1 MSAQVAFDT
10 RLEYQRCTLL
20 NRRKLTCGETAALA
34 FNPRPT
40 GFNMQ
45 QSLRPTRSGLGEW
58 ISRVQH
64 VVDQGRRISEGVD
77 MRKLALLMTAGAM
90 LAGSVISSALAQE
103 TIKIGVNEPLTGAF
117 AASGNYVTNG
127 AKIAADEINAKG
139 GVLGKKIELVIEDNK
154 SNPTEAASVA
164 EKLMVRDKVP
174 VMMGAWGSS
183 LTLAVMPKLMEY
195 KVPMLV
201 ETSSSG
207 KITTSG
213 NPYIFRI
220 SPPSAVEA
228 VAFAKIVDNL
238 HIKKAD
244 FLVINN
250 DWGLGTAQDFGK
262 MFKEH
267 RIEVGLVEKMDQS
280 AQDMSA
286 QLAKFKASDAD
297 TLIITS
303 AVEQLT
309 LVFKQAAALGLK
321 KQMITTGGS
330 QNPDQ
335 LIDQAGTAVNGTLH
349 LTTFAPSGPESS
361 PDPRAAKSFIAE
373 WKKRGFQF
381 AGVTESFRG
390 YDGIRTIAAAIQKA
404 GKAAPESIR
413 AAFWQL
419 DIPGLNEKI
428 KFTKAGPAG
437 KESGQSIPTVYL
449 IKIEN
454 GKVVIPKV

>member
-1 MSAQVAFDT
+1 MSMRLSFFATTAF
-10 RLEYQRCTLL
+10 
-20 NRRKLTCGETAALA
+20 
-34 FNPRPT
+34 
-40 GFNMQ
+40 
-45 QSLRPTRSGLGEW
+45 
-58 ISRVQH
+58 
-64 VVDQGRRISEGVD
+64 
-77 MRKLALLMTAGAM
+77 ALLTVPVLTGGA
-90 LAGSVISSALAQE
+90 AAQD
-103 TIKIGVNEPLTGAF
+103 IKIGVIEPLTGAF
-117 AASGNYVTNG
+117 AASGTYVTNG

-139 GVLGKKIELVIEDNK
+139 GVLGRKIQLVIEDNK
-154 SNPTEAASVA
+154 SNPTEAAAVA
-164 EKLMVRDKVP
+164 EKLITRDKVP

-220 SPPSAVEA
+220 SPPSAVEG
-228 VAFAKIVDNL
+228 VAFGKFIDKM

-250 DWGLGTAQDFGK
+250 DWGRGTAQDFSK

-267 RIEVGLVEKMDQS
+267 NIKVGLVETMGEAD
-280 AQDMSA
+280 QDMSA

-297 TLIITS
+297 TLIITT
-303 AVEQLT
+303 AVDQLT
-309 LVFKQAAALGLK
+309 LIFKQAASLGLK
-321 KQMITTGGS
+321 KQFITTGGS

-335 LIDQAGTAVNGTLH
+335 LIEQAGAAVNGTEH
-349 LTTFAPSGPESS
+349 LTTFAPWVPEAS
-361 PDPRAAKSFIAE
+361 PDPAATKAFIAE

-404 GKAAPESIR
+404 GKADPEAIR

-419 DIPGLNEKI
+419 DITGLNGKI
-428 KFTKAGPAG
+428 KFTKQGPAG

-449 IKIEN
+449 IKIEG
-454 GKVVIPKV
+454 GKVVIPKL

>member
-1 MSAQVAFDT
+1 MKHQIAAT
-10 RLEYQRCTLL
+10 AC
-20 NRRKLTCGETAALA
+20 AALLA
-34 FNPRPT
+34 AGLT
-40 GFNMQ
+40 
-45 QSLRPTRSGLGEW
+45 SLAAADS
-58 ISRVQH
+58 
-64 VVDQGRRISEGVD
+64 
-77 MRKLALLMTAGAM
+77 
-90 LAGSVISSALAQE
+90 
-103 TIKIGVNEPLTGAF
+103 IKIGVIEPLTGPF

-139 GVLGKKIELVIEDNK
+139 GVLGQQVELVIEDNK

-164 EKLMVRDKVP
+164 EKLIVRDKVP
-174 VMMGAWGSS
+174 VIMGAWGSS

-228 VAFAKIVDNL
+228 VAFAKIVDKL

-267 RIEVGLVEKMDQS
+267 KIEVGLVEHMDQA

-297 TLIITS
+297 TLIITA

-321 KQMITTGGS
+321 KQIITTGGS

-335 LIDQAGTAVNGTLH
+335 LIEQAGTAVNDTFH
-349 LTTFAPSGPESS
+349 LTTFAPWVPDASPNPEAT
-361 PDPRAAKSFIAE
+361 RNFIAE

-404 GKAAPESIR
+404 GKADPEAIR

-419 DIPGLNEKI
+419 DIMGLNGPI
-428 KFTKAGPAG
+428 KFTKQGPAG
-437 KESGQSIPTVYL
+437 QESGQSIPAVYL

-454 GKVVIPKV
+454 GKVVVPQV

>member
-1 MSAQVAFDT
+1 MRLSFFATTAF
-10 RLEYQRCTLL
+10 
-20 NRRKLTCGETAALA
+20 
-34 FNPRPT
+34 
-40 GFNMQ
+40 
-45 QSLRPTRSGLGEW
+45 
-58 ISRVQH
+58 
-64 VVDQGRRISEGVD
+64 
-77 MRKLALLMTAGAM
+77 ALLTVPVLTGGA
-90 LAGSVISSALAQE
+90 AAQD
-103 TIKIGVNEPLTGAF
+103 IKIGVIEPLTGAF
-117 AASGNYVTNG
+117 AASGTYVTNG

-139 GVLGKKIELVIEDNK
+139 GVLGHKIQLVIEDNK
-154 SNPTEAASVA
+154 SNPTEAAAVA
-164 EKLMVRDKVP
+164 EKLITRDKVP

-220 SPPSAVEA
+220 SPPSAVEG
-228 VAFAKIVDNL
+228 VAFGKFIDKM

-250 DWGLGTAQDFGK
+250 DWGRGTAQDFSK

-267 RIEVGLVEKMDQS
+267 NIKVGLVETMGEAD
-280 AQDMSA
+280 QDMSA

-297 TLIITS
+297 TLIITT
-303 AVEQLT
+303 AVDQLT
-309 LVFKQAAALGLK
+309 LIFKQAASLGLK
-321 KQMITTGGS
+321 KQFITTGGS

-335 LIDQAGTAVNGTLH
+335 LIEQAGAAVNGTEH
-349 LTTFAPSGPESS
+349 LTTFAPWVPEAS
-361 PDPRAAKSFIAE
+361 PDPAATKAFIAE

-390 YDGIRTIAAAIQKA
+390 YEGIRTIAAAIQKA
-404 GKAAPESIR
+404 GKADPEAIR

-419 DIPGLNEKI
+419 DITGLNGKI
-428 KFTKAGPAG
+428 KFTKQGPAG

-449 IKIEN
+449 IKIEG
-454 GKVVIPKV
+454 GKVVIPKL